1 MNVPAEQTR
10 PDTAADDARYMAL
23 VFTLGRRNLGHT
35 WPNPAVGAVI
45 VKDGEILGEGW
56 NQVTSSH
63 DPTAHAEIIALADY
77 RARHAQYK
85 ADPDSQAVHR
95 QHPFIVVWDDHE
107 LANNAWSGGAENH
120 NPDQG
125 EGVEVAQ

>member
-1 MNVPAEQTR
+1 M
-10 PDTAADDARYMAL
+10 
-23 VFTLGRRNLGHT
+23 GRIPQ
-35 WPNPAVGAVI
+35 PN
-45 VKDGEILGEGW
+45 
-56 NQVTSSH
+56 
-63 DPTAHAEIIALADY
+63 AEIVALADY

-120 NPDQG
+120 NPEQG
-125 EGVEVAQ
+125 EGDWFVRRNAAVQAFFEWMPIREDAAGAEPRGSIARCRSATWPT